1 MLYNVNKDKLVLENV
16 NLANGFFR
24 KFKGL
29 MGRKKMNKSEG
40 LMLLSCNSIHTC
52 FMRFPIDV
60 VFLNMD
66 HEVIALRQ
74 GLKPWRMVNFI
85 KKAYITVEMPEGTI
99 EHKNIEIGDT
109 LIMR

>member
-1 MLYNVNKDKLVLENV
+1 MLYNVSKDNLVLENV
-16 NLANGFFR
+16 KLASSFME

-29 MGRKKMNKSEG
+29 MGRKKLNKSEG

-66 HEVIALRQ
+66 HEVIAMRRSV
-74 GLKPWRMVNFI
+74 KPWRMVNFI

-99 EHKNIEIGDT
+99 EHKNIEIGDL
-109 LIMR
+109 LIMK